1 MTGEPAVPEALAL
14 TGIIKTF
21 GASRALDGASLVV
34 RRGEIHGLIG
44 QNGAGKSTIIK
55 VLAGLYRP
63 DDGTVAIGG
72 ERLSHVTPRSV
83 EARGVYIIHQEPLLP
98 PGFTVAEALF
108 LGREPRF
115 GPLLATRRMRRDAER
130 IIAEQFGITIPGAA
144 LVSELSAA
152 ERQVV
157 QITRALLEAP
167 CVLVFDEP
175 TAALVRQ
182 EAHRLFAII
191 RRLAAQGT
199 AIVYISHYLEEVRD
213 LCDRVTI
220 LRNGRDVGTVDPRK
234 TPMAEMVARMIN
246 RDIDAMFPKRAVVQ
260 GAAVVELRNL
270 SQTGGFQDVNLTLH
284 AGEIVGL
291 TGLLG
296 SGAKEVV
303 RALFGLGPVNAG
315 QIVLR
320 GEPVS
325 IPSPGRAVA
334 RRFGLVPED
343 RRHQGIAPDISLRE
357 NVTLASLSR
366 FTRFGFINGRRET
379 QQVLG
384 LIDRLGIKTPGTET
398 RLRDLSG
405 GNQQKVV
412 LAKWLSADSDVYI
425 LDEPTVAV
433 DVAAKVEIY
442 RLLGELA
449 ARGAAILVLSTDLM
463 ELRGICDR
471 ILVMYRGRI
480 TQRLPPTE
488 ASADDI
494 LAAVTGADRASSVGE
509 AA

>member
-1 MTGEPAVPEALAL
+1 MSAAAAAEALAL
-14 TGIIKTF
+14 TGIVKTF
-21 GASRALDGASLVV
+21 GASRALDGANLIV
-34 RRGEIHGLIG
+34 RSGEIHGLIG

-63 DDGTVAIGG
+63 EAGRIAIGG
-72 ERLSHVTPRSV
+72 EPLAPVTPRAV
-83 EARGVYIIHQEPLLP
+83 EARGVHIIHQEPLLP

-108 LGREPRF
+108 LGREPHV
-115 GPLLATRRMRRDAER
+115 GPLLARRRMRQEAER
-130 IIAEQFGITIPGAA
+130 IIAEQFGINIPGDLLIAD
-144 LVSELSAA
+144 LSAA

-157 QITRALLEAP
+157 QITRALLDQP
-167 CVLVFDEP
+167 RVLVFDEP

-220 LRNGRDVGTVDPRK
+220 LRNGRDVGTLDPRE

-246 RDIDAMFPKRAVVQ
+246 RDIDEMFPKRAITQ
-260 GAAVVELRNL
+260 GPPVLELR
-270 SQTGGFQDVNLTLH
+270 GFAQAGRFDPVSFTLH
-284 AGEIVGL
+284 EGEILGL

-303 RALFGLGPVNAG
+303 QALFGLHAATAG
-315 QIVLR
+315 HLLVR
-320 GEPVS
+320 GQPVS
-325 IPSPGRAVA
+325 IASPGQAVA
-334 RRFGLVPED
+334 RGFGLVPED
-343 RRHQGIAPDISLRE
+343 RRHQGIAPEISARE
-357 NVTLASLSR
+357 NATLASLR
-366 FTRFGFINGRRET
+366 RLTRFGLIDGRRER
-379 QQVLG
+379 QQVQG
-384 LIDRLGIKTPGTET
+384 LIERLGIKTPGTET

-412 LAKWLSADSDVYI
+412 LAKWLSAQSDVYI

-442 RLLGELA
+442 KLLGELA

-463 ELRGICDR
+463 ELRGLCDR

-480 TQRLPPTE
+480 TRRLLPAET
-488 ASADDI
+488 SADEI
-494 LAAVTGADRASSVGE
+494 LAAATGAAPGRDDAE